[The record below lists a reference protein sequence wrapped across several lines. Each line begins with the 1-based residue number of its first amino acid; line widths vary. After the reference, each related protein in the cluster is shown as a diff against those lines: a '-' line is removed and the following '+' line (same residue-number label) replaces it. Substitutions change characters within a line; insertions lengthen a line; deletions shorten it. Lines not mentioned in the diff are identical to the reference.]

1 MDGVDYVLWINMER
15 SVKRRQHMEAM
26 LSKYNVPNIRIEA
39 VDGNV
44 EDTRKLI
51 SPAIQAMNNLE
62 AGCALSHIK
71 ALSKIRDLPGEYF
84 LILEDDASDENFHFF
99 KNTSLGEIIK
109 GCPDFDVLLLNK
121 TSSFLPTELYTRR
134 NQSSGVYSAVA
145 YVVAKKNIGNIYKYF
160 DYKYF
165 EFIINVRKFYPIDR
179 MLYDNINTYFYK
191 YNYFD
196 TLCEDSEIHPK
207 HIPRHIK
214 SKLLNKALLQQDFGL
229 TQA

>member
-121 TSSFLPTELYTRR
+121 ITNVLPTKLYTRR
-134 NQSSGVYSAVA
+134 EEFNFTWSTAAYAVS
-145 YVVAKKNIGNIYKYF
+145 KKNIGNIYKHF
-160 DYKYF
+160 EYKDGT
-165 EFIINVRKFYPIDR
+165 FITNVPKFYPVDS
-179 MLYDNINTYFYK
+179 MLYDYVNTYVYK

-196 TLCEDSEIHPK
+196 TLCEDSQLHPD
-207 HIPRHIK
+207 HISLHIQFK
-214 SKLLNKALLQQDFGL
+214 NANKALLQQDFGL
-229 TQA
+229 NQA

>member
-15 SVKRRQHMEAM
+15 SVKRRQYMETM
-26 LSKYNVPNIRIEA
+26 LSKYNVPNIRIEG

-44 EDTRKLI
+44 ENTRELI
-51 SPAIQAMNNLE
+51 SPLIQTEDNLVT
-62 AGCALSHIK
+62 ACALSHIK

-109 GCPDFDVLLLNK
+109 SCPDFDVLLLNRMAD
-121 TSSFLPTELYTRR
+121 FLPTELYTRR
-134 NQSSGVYSAVA
+134 NQSPNVYSAAA

-160 DYKYF
+160 DYKYLK
-165 EFIINVRKFYPIDR
+165 FIINVPKFYPIDH

-196 TLCEDSEIHPK
+196 TLCEDSEIHPD
-207 HIPRHIK
+207 HIPHHIK
-214 SKLLNKALLQQDFGL
+214 TKLLNKALLQQDFGL
-229 TQA
+229 NQA

>member
-1 MDGVDYVLWINMER
+1 MDGIDYVLWINMER
-15 SVKRRQHMEAM
+15 STKRRKHMETM
-26 LSKYNVPNIRIEA
+26 LSKYNVPNIRIEG

-44 EDTRKLI
+44 ENTRELI
-51 SPAIQAMNNLE
+51 SPSIQTESNLVT
-62 AGCALSHIK
+62 ACALSHIK

-84 LILEDDASDENFHFF
+84 LILEDDSSDENFHFF

-121 TSSFLPTELYTRR
+121 MADFLPTELYTKRIQFS
-134 NQSSGVYSAVA
+134 NVYSTAA

-165 EFIINVRKFYPIDR
+165 KFIINVPNFYPIDV
-179 MLYDNINTYFYK
+179 MLYNNVNTYFYK

-196 TLCEDSEIHPK
+196 TLCEDSEINVVHVSWN
-207 HIPRHIK
+207 IK
-214 SKLLNKALLQQDFGL
+214 TKLLNKALLQQDFGL
-229 TQA
+229 NQA